1 MKFWHYIGEFLLFRW
16 LFGTHESDN
25 TQHDVPSSA
34 NRLYGEDIIDDCML
48 HHYDNRPEDDYYDGD
63 YESYNNFLDDEDDYD
78 LLDDFF

>member
-16 LFGTHESDN
+16 LFGTPENDN

-34 NRLYGEDIIDDCML
+34 NRLYG
-48 HHYDNRPEDDYYDGD
+48 DYHDGD
-63 YESYNNFLDDEDDYD
+63 YGSYNNFLDDEDDFD